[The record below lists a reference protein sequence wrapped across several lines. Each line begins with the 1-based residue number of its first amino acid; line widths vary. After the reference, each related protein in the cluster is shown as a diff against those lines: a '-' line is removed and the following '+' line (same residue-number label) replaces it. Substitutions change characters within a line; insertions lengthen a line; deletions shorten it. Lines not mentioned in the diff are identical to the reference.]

1 MISVIALGRLT
12 KDVEVRYSQG
22 NEPMAIGSFSIAV
35 DRKDKDKKTDFF
47 NCVAFGK
54 TAENISKFF
63 GKGKKILVSGT
74 LQNDKYTNKD
84 GKEVTATK
92 IVVREFDFV
101 ESKADGESKPKADA
115 DGFMNIPD
123 GIDAELPFS

>member
-63 GKGKKILVSGT
+63 SKGKKILVSGA

-123 GIDAELPFS
+123 GIDEELPFS